1 MCVCVCACACPPYY
15 SRVCV
20 VVRVCVGVPLGDR
33 VVRRL
38 DEHLSVVWRESVEE
52 MRPPCGPRFHK
63 PFELSFSFWCL
74 PKNGIFSFNLAAA
87 RERSLPPVS
96 PLMFVIH
103 ATNIHVQNIPPRSV
117 SCVSS
122 CAQPRT
128 AMNQSETSR
137 VESELIKTPVK
148 RAKGKTRPR
157 VESSGDIVYQ
167 IS

>member
-1 MCVCVCACACPPYY
+1 MNDA
-15 SRVCV
+15 
-20 VVRVCVGVPLGDR
+20 
-33 VVRRL
+33 
-38 DEHLSVVWRESVEE
+38 
-52 MRPPCGPRFHK
+52 
-63 PFELSFSFWCL
+63 
-74 PKNGIFSFNLAAA
+74 
-87 RERSLPPVS
+87 
-96 PLMFVIH
+96 
-103 ATNIHVQNIPPRSV
+103 QNIPPRHV

-157 VESSGDIVYQ
+157 VESGGIVYQ